1 MTAAKLPPVDKLIA
15 LAARFA
21 DIGRRDEARVLL
33 ELAERSHP
41 PHPAVAQ
48 LLGLLDLQRGDA
60 DAAQARA
67 IASLALR
74 PDHLPTLRL
83 LADAARAAGDREAAA
98 TALDR
103 IVTLTPGDIE
113 ASFSLALLRH
123 DLRQLEAA
131 ATSWRIVLR
140 LDPTRSDAEVNLG
153 IMLQESGRVD
163 EAMQAYGRAYRRHP
177 ETFGRIAHALA
188 TPAVG
193 RVWLRLDDLRGVL
206 AGGVVGVALQT

>member
-1 MTAAKLPPVDKLIA
+1 MTATKLPPVDELIA

-21 DIGRRDEARVLL
+21 EIGRRDEARVLL

-41 PHPAVAQ
+41 PHPAVVQ

-60 DAAQARA
+60 SAAQARA
-67 IASLALR
+67 TASLGQR

-83 LADAARAAGDREAAA
+83 LADAARAMGDRDAAA
-98 TALDR
+98 SALDR
-103 IVTLTPGDIE
+103 IVTLTPDDIE
-113 ASFSLALLRH
+113 AAFALALLRH

-131 ATSWRIVLR
+131 ATAWRTVLR
-140 LDPTRSDAEVNLG
+140 LDSERSDAEVNLG
-153 IMLQESGRVD
+153 IVLQESGHID
-163 EAMQAYGRAYRRHP
+163 EAMHAYGRAYRRHP

-193 RVWLRLDDLRGVL
+193 RVWLRLDDLRRVL
-206 AGGVVGVALQT
+206 AGGVTG

>member
-1 MTAAKLPPVDKLIA
+1 MTATKLPPVDELIA

-21 DIGRRDEARVLL
+21 EIGRRDEARVLL
-33 ELAERSHP
+33 ELAERSYP
-41 PHPAVAQ
+41 PHPAVVQ

-60 DAAQARA
+60 SAAQARA
-67 IASLALR
+67 TASLGQR

-83 LADAARAAGDREAAA
+83 LADAARAMGDRDAAA
-98 TALDR
+98 SALDR
-103 IVTLTPGDIE
+103 IVTLTPDDIE
-113 ASFSLALLRH
+113 AAFALALLRH

-131 ATSWRIVLR
+131 ATAWRIVLR
-140 LDPTRSDAEVNLG
+140 LDPERSDAEVNLG
-153 IMLQESGRVD
+153 IVLQESGHID
-163 EAMQAYGRAYRRHP
+163 EAMHAYGRAYRRHP

-206 AGGVVGVALQT
+206 AGGVTG

>member
-1 MTAAKLPPVDKLIA
+1 MTTTPPPPVAELIA

-60 DAAQARA
+60 GAAHTRA
-67 IASLALR
+67 ATSLALR

-83 LADAARAAGDREAAA
+83 LADAARATGDRETAA

-103 IVTLTPGDIE
+103 IVALTPDDIE
-113 ASFSLALLRH
+113 AAFAHALLRH
-123 DLRQLEAA
+123 DLRQFEAA
-131 ATSWRIVLR
+131 AAAWRAVLR
-140 LDPTRSDAEVNLG
+140 HAPERSDAEVNLG
-153 IMLQESGRVD
+153 IVLQESGHLD
-163 EAMQAYGRAYRRHP
+163 EALQAYGRAWRRHP

-188 TPAVG
+188 TPGVG
-193 RVWLRLDDLRGVL
+193 RIWLRLDDLHEVL
-206 AGGVVGVALQT
+206 AGGVTE